1 MRAAVVT
8 PYYPWPAD
16 TGGKLRSYHLIK
28 GLAAHFAVDL
38 YTVCYGEP
46 PATTALEKFC
56 RHVQVTSLV
65 PLPHRYRVL
74 QNWFDREPRSVRY
87 FQDTQSL
94 ATIRRALADN
104 YDLLICDEI
113 SMANYFTD
121 LPDHAQT
128 ARIIMRQKIDYLH
141 YQEIAESR
149 PWGTQRLLDLLE
161 ARRLHAFE
169 QTMMGRFQGGVVCS
183 KGDAAIAATQG
194 PKLALKVIVN
204 GADVD
209 YFTIDRQPDPQ
220 PTLLLLGTMHYQPNI
235 DMVLYFFQTIYPA
248 LHQARPDLQV
258 LIVGHL
264 PPPEIQQL
272 GALPGVTVTGSV
284 DDVRPYMARSW
295 LLAVPLRLGGG
306 TRLKIVEALAA
317 GLPVVSTSVGAQG
330 LEAISPDL
338 IALADT
344 PAVFVEQTLT
354 LLQDTVRRSEL
365 SVLGRQA
372 VEEQY
377 SWHALGQHYADF
389 CCQLAQAHRQAQGR
403 QGLATP

>member
-28 GLAAHFAVDL
+28 GLAQHFAVDL
-38 YTVCYGEP
+38 YTVCYGAP
-46 PATTALEKFC
+46 PVTTALEAFC
-56 RHVQVTSLV
+56 HRVQVV
-65 PLPHRYRVL
+65 PLHPRPHRYRVL
-74 QNWFDREPRSVRY
+74 EHWLDGEPRSVRY
-87 FQDTQSL
+87 FQDEGSL
-94 ATIRRALADN
+94 ATIRQALAAP
-104 YDLLICDEI
+104 YDLLVCDEI
-113 SMANYFTD
+113 SMANYFLD
-121 LPDHAQT
+121 LPGHAAT
-128 ARIIMRQKIDYLH
+128 ARIVMRQKIDYLH

-149 PWGTQRLLDLLE
+149 PWGSQRLLDLLE
-161 ARRLHAFE
+161 ARRLQRFE
-169 QTMMGRFQGGVVCS
+169 ATMMKRFHGAVVCS
-183 KGDAAIAATQG
+183 KGDAAIAAVEG
-194 PKLALKVIVN
+194 PQLALKIIVN
-204 GADVD
+204 GADVE

-248 LHQARPDLQV
+248 LRQARPDLQV

-284 DDVRPYMARSW
+284 DDVRPYMRRSW
-295 LLAVPLRLGGG
+295 LLTVPLRLGGG

-330 LEAISPDL
+330 LEGISSDL
-338 IALADT
+338 IAIADT
-344 PAVFVEQTLT
+344 PAHFVEQTLT
-354 LLQDTVRRSEL
+354 LLQDSTRRHEL
-365 SVLGRQA
+365 SELGRQA

-377 SWHALGQHYADF
+377 SWRHLGNELAAFGQQQIQQ
-389 CCQLAQAHRQAQGR
+389 CQERK
-403 QGLATP
+403 P